1 MFKPSDIKNSFITR
15 SYQQGVIATGL
26 GKYSTSFPF
35 TIQELSHES

>member
-26 GKYSTSFPF
+26 GKSSTSFPF
-35 TIQELSHES
+35 TFQELSHES